1 MVYLCLNYI
10 NNNFG
15 GLKVAKDAG
24 FDKVICESDLV
35 STIKFIMDGVSDFHS
50 YAPLIKH
57 TLQQDDACVDCL
69 VEFGATSHVPF
80 MLLVDFPFFFSLYLA
95 TNVVGTLFF
104 RQQSSFVYFF
114 LMHKK
119 T

>member
-24 FDKVICESDLV
+24 FDKVICESDLA
-35 STIKFIMDGVSDFHS
+35 STIKFITDGVSDFHS

-80 MLLVDFPFFFSLYLA
+80 MLLVDFPF
-95 TNVVGTLFF
+95 LFF
-104 RQQSSFVYFF
+104 LNMHLFPIAPLFLWDSATYSIFF
-114 LMHKK
+114 LPCP
-119 T
+119 